1 MNHAKGKGKC
11 RKCVSLDLSLP
22 VLVVQSNPDKMI
34 PA

>member
-22 VLVVQSNPDKMI
+22 VLVVHTCIHVPS
-34 PA
+34 A